1 MISKEKQAAAQN
13 ITLTIAMLLLLV
25 SAAVPIFATGLSRTT
40 FVVLCWTYAFG
51 AVLALAE
58 RMSERYE
65 GPSLRLKRLG
75 RMAKVSA
82 LLYCVSAFFVVY
94 PLVSSGD
101 ITNHRDWI
109 AFLLAGAVMQI
120 YVVFAQE
127 YEQRKLAKQAQ
138 KQESDT
144 PRR

>member
-1 MISKEKQAAAQN
+1 MITKEKQAALQN
-13 ITLTIAMLLLLV
+13 LLMTVAMLLLLV
-25 SAAVPIFATGLSRTT
+25 SAAIPIFATGLSRIT
-40 FVVLCWTYAFG
+40 FEVLCWTYAFG
-51 AVLALAE
+51 AVMALAV

-82 LLYCVSAFFVVY
+82 LLYCVSAFFVVW
-94 PLVSSGD
+94 PLISND
-101 ITNHRDWI
+101 DLQNRRDWI

-127 YEQRKLAKQAQ
+127 HEQRKLAKQQAGEQ
-138 KQESDT
+138 KKA
-144 PRR
+144 